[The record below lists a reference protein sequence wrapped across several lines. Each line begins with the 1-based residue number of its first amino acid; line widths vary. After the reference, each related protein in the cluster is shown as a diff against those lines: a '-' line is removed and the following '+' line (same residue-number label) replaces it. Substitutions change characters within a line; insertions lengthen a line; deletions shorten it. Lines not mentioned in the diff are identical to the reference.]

1 MQSFLFVLATLLI
14 ACEAFRATKPL
25 MRLSVLKMSQD
36 EEPFQPE
43 ETAEGQ
49 LKMDMNRL
57 VRLGRSKDQ
66 DGKSNIW
73 SIEPTMEVDETEVL
87 ITIFQH

>member
-1 MQSFLFVLATLLI
+1 MQSILVILAALLV
-14 ACEAFRATKPL
+14 ASEAFRATKPM

-36 EEPFQPE
+36 NNEEPFQPE

-49 LKMDMNRL
+49 LKFDMNRR

-73 SIEPTMEVDETEVL
+73 SIEPTMEVDESEVF
-87 ITIFQH
+87 I